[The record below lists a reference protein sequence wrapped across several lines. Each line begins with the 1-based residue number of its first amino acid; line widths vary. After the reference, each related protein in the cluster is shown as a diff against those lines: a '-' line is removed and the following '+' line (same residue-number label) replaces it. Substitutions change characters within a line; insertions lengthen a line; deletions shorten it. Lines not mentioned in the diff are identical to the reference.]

1 MNTDREGHTAGR
13 GPGTLGDGSPA
24 GDTVVVT
31 AAETV
36 NGLGIGWPAVREALA
51 AGRDALGEARDLAAA
66 FRPGTVAAPCPPPD
80 ARRYLGTP
88 KLRKLM
94 SDDAF
99 LATVAGKLAVAAAGL
114 SRGPDR
120 PIADDRFA
128 AFVACGIGAAGWR
141 ELVPVFRDSMDDD
154 GRLSLA
160 RLGER
165 GLRRCNP
172 LFAFQVLA
180 NMPLCFLSIEESLRG
195 DNLTFAPWEG
205 GGADAIA
212 EAAASLRRGDADA
225 AVVCGASAMAGTQ
238 GVYWLAEKGLLT
250 PPQVRPRPLGIPASP
265 AAGGAAGFHAPCL
278 SGIGVHRCP
287 SVVSFPDP
295 PGDSPVA
302 GLAPA
307 DGAAALVLERF
318 DNARRRGARPLA
330 ALAAFARETLATDG
344 FAPCRDS
351 SVVARVARR
360 ALERAAERHGTD
372 SAPASVGA
380 VILSASGDPEGDR
393 AEASGVAQALGGP
406 FRAVVPASAWGNLF
420 AAGPATAVAI
430 AAHALAGDGPTDD
443 GALAGAVLVVCAG
456 PGGAVAAIVL
466 EKVSS

>member
-1 MNTDREGHTAGR
+1 MNTDREGQAA
-13 GPGTLGDGSPA
+13 GPGPDTIGGGSRA
-24 GDTVVVT
+24 GETVVIT

-36 NGLGIGWPAVREALA
+36 NGLGVGWAAVRDALA
-51 AGRDALGEARDLAAA
+51 AGRDALGEARDLAGA

-94 SDDAF
+94 SEDAF
-99 LATVAGKLAVAAAGL
+99 LATVAGKLAIAAAGL
-114 SRGPDR
+114 ARGPGR
-120 PIADDRFA
+120 SVLDDRFA

-141 ELVPVFRDSMDDD
+141 ELVPVFRDSMGED

-160 RLGER
+160 LLGER

-205 GGADAIA
+205 GGVDAIDA
-212 EAAASLRRGDADA
+212 GVASLRRGEADA

-250 PPQVRPRPLGIPASP
+250 PPQVRPRPLSDPAPPP
-265 AAGGAAGFHAPCL
+265 AHA
-278 SGIGVHRCP
+278 
-287 SVVSFPDP
+287 
-295 PGDSPVA
+295 A

-307 DGAAALVLERF
+307 DGAAALVLERLEG
-318 DNARRRGARPLA
+318 AVRRGARPLA
-330 ALAAFARETLATDG
+330 ALGGFGRETLAAEG

-351 SVVARVARR
+351 SVVARVVRGALDRAAARR
-360 ALERAAERHGTD
+360 AGA
-372 SAPASVGA
+372 SAPPTVAA
-380 VILSASGDPEGDR
+380 VILSASGLPDGDR
-393 AEASGVAQALGGP
+393 AEASGVEEAVGRDI
-406 FRAVVPASAWGNLF
+406 RAVIPAVALGNLF
-420 AAGPATAVAI
+420 AAGPATAIAI
-430 AAHALAGDGPTDD
+430 AAHALAGDGPTPD
-443 GALAGAVLVVCAG
+443 GASGDAVLVVCAG
-456 PGGAVAAIVL
+456 PGGTVAALVL
-466 EKVSS
+466 EKVPS